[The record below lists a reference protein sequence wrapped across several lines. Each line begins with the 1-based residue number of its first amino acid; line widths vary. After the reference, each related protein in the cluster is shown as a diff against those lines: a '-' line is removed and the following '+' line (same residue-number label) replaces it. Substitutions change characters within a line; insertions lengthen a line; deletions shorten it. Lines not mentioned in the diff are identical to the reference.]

1 MSSARKEEVMR
12 RASAMKRGL
21 PGKGIGM
28 DLTRRDLGK
37 IALAAWPAAKL
48 AAKPDS
54 LFGGVQVG
62 ANVPY
67 SFHNMSGTADKILEY
82 MNQLNLSAAE
92 LRLQPVEAYLGA
104 PGVYASSFDAPGS
117 GQRGAGAPPGGRGTG
132 RGDGTAGGAGAGGS
146 GAPKGGGRAPLTPEQ
161 QAAQAEAA
169 SKLSDWRLSL
179 SMDKIKSF
187 RKKFETAG
195 VLIQILKIDNFNS
208 FSDGVTDYFF
218 EVAKNLGAH
227 AISTEGR
234 LNDVERLGKFADK
247 HKMMVGYHGHTAGP
261 GGEAFGA
268 PENWEKAMAVAKYNG
283 INLDLGHFL
292 VGNKTSPIPFMTKY
306 HDRITHI
313 HVKDRKLD
321 GATVPFGQG
330 DVPIVESLQLM
341 KKNHWKFQAT
351 IEFEYP
357 VPQGSD
363 LLTEMGKCVAYC
375 KKALA

>member
-1 MSSARKEEVMR
+1 
-12 RASAMKRGL
+12 
-21 PGKGIGM
+21 M
-28 DLTRRDLGK
+28 DLTRRDLGR
-37 IALAAWPAAKL
+37 IALAAWPAAML

-82 MNQLNLSAAE
+82 MTQLNLSAAE

-104 PGVYASSFDAPGS
+104 PGVYASSFDAPG
-117 GQRGAGAPPGGRGTG
+117 GGRRGTGAPPGGPGPG
-132 RGDGTAGGAGAGGS
+132 GGDAAR
-146 GAPKGGGRAPLTPEQ
+146 GAPGSSAARGAKGGGRAPLTPEQ

-169 SKLSDWRLSL
+169 RKLSDWRLSL
-179 SMDKIKSF
+179 SMDRIKDF
-187 RKKFETAG
+187 RKKYETAG
-195 VLIQILKIDNFNS
+195 VLIQILKVDNFNS

-234 LNDVERLGKFADK
+234 LSDIERLGKFADK
-247 HKMMVGYHGHTAGP
+247 HKMMVGYHGHTAGA

-292 VGNKTSPIPFMTKY
+292 VGNQTSPIPFMTKY

-313 HVKDRKLD
+313 HVKDRKKD

-357 VPQGSD
+357 VPPGSD
-363 LLTEMGKCVAYC
+363 VLTEMSKSVEYC

>member
-1 MSSARKEEVMR
+1 MN
-12 RASAMKRGL
+12 
-21 PGKGIGM
+21 
-28 DLTRRDLGK
+28 LTRRDLGR

-48 AAKPDS
+48 AAKPNS
-54 LFGGVQVG
+54 MFGGVQVG

-82 MNQLNLSAAE
+82 MTQLNLSAAE

-104 PGVYASSFDAPGS
+104 PGVYASSFDAPG
-117 GQRGAGAPPGGRGTG
+117 GGRRGEAAPSGSRGPG
-132 RGDGTAGGAGAGGS
+132 RGDATGAATGPGGARG
-146 GAPKGGGRAPLTPEQ
+146 PRAPLTPEQ

-169 SKLSDWRLSL
+169 KKLSDWRLSL
-179 SMDKIKSF
+179 SMDKIKDF
-187 RKKFETAG
+187 RKKYETAG

-208 FSDGVTDYFF
+208 FSDSVTDYFF
-218 EVAKNLGAH
+218 AVAKNLGAK

-313 HVKDRKLD
+313 HVKDRKYD

-341 KKNHWKFQAT
+341 KKNQWKFQAT

-357 VPQGSD
+357 VPSGSD
-363 LLTEMGKCVAYC
+363 LLTEMGKCVDFC
-375 KKALA
+375 KKALV